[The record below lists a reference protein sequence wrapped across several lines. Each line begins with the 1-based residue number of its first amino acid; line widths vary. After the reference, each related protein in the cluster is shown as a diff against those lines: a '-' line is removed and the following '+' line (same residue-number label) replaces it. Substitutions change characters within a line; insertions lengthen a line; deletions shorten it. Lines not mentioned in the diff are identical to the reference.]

1 LKLVL
6 LLELPLP
13 ADLKLAPDTDPE
25 GATLEFETLLLLP
38 VKNPTLDIE
47 VRRDEYPEVSAPVEE
62 TVRAG
67 DRGGGESYMYWTP
80 RFKSGMSA
88 VDFMDEV
95 FVKQNTEYMPPSM
108 VSVSTLYL
116 TKGVLGSVIFIRL
129 SFWISVNARFS
140 SSHCKLLHSCV

>member
-1 LKLVL
+1 VL

-13 ADLKLAPDTDPE
+13 ADLKLAPDPE
-25 GATLEFETLLLLP
+25 GATLEFETLLLP

-67 DRGGGESYMYWTP
+67 DRDGGESYMYWTS

-88 VDFMDEV
+88 VDSMDEV
-95 FVKQNTEYMPPSM
+95 FVK
-108 VSVSTLYL
+108 
-116 TKGVLGSVIFIRL
+116 
-129 SFWISVNARFS
+129 
-140 SSHCKLLHSCV
+140 